1 MQAGLYDSSPRSR
14 EIVWTMLA
22 ARAAR
27 GLGNLYAHSN
37 ELTMADAAS
46 MHVSWTP
53 RGWMR
58 RDPLLGF
65 EQHLYLRQPGYGA
78 SYVTGG
84 RLMEETMAER
94 ARQLGNAFTMQRFF
108 DEVNTVGMIPVSL
121 VYWELTGDAR
131 MIRELQPGV
140 GPRPFR

>member
-1 MQAGLYDSSPRSR
+1 
-14 EIVWTMLA
+14 
-22 ARAAR
+22 
-27 GLGNLYAHSN
+27 
-37 ELTMADAAS
+37 
-46 MHVSWTP
+46 
-53 RGWMR
+53 MR

-94 ARQLGNAFTMQRFF
+94 ARQLGSAFTMQRFF

-121 VYWELTGDAR
+121 VYWELTGDDR
-131 MIRELQPGV
+131 MIRELRNGS
-140 GPRPFR
+140 GPLPFR